1 MVRVVAVVN
10 IDLLLDRMSIIGLPE
25 DLIGLVGIWLKERS
39 MLDIHP
45 LHKTHMVWK
54 V

>member
-25 DLIGLVGIWLKERS
+25 DLIDLVGIWLYGKYIS
-39 MLDIHP
+39 LHSVMYIH
-45 LHKTHMVWK
+45 
-54 V
+54 